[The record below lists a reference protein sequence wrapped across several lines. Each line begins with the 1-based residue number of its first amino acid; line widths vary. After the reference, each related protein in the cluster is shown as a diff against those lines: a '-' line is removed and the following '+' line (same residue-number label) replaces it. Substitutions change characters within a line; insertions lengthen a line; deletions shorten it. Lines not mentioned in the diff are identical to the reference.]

1 MSYKGSVADSEF
13 GLNSERGMGPVFVSD
28 RDSREAEQSSE
39 QSREPNVFRLNSG
52 EKKSH
57 SIVVVVVV

>member
-1 MSYKGSVADSEF
+1 
-13 GLNSERGMGPVFVSD
+13 MGPVFVSD
-28 RDSREAEQSSE
+28 RDSRAAEQSSE
-39 QSREPNVFRLNSG
+39 QRREPNVFRLNSG